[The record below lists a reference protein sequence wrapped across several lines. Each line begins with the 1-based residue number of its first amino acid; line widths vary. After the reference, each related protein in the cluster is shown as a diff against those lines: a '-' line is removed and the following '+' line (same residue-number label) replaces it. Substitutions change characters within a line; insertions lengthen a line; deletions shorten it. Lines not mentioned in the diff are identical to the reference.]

1 VSSDQWTP
9 LAGKTGVV
17 TGGASGIGLAIACSY
32 ALAGARGVVLDLHA
46 PAADVLPDGWT
57 SVEVDVRDDAS
68 VATAMAEAVA
78 SLGRID
84 LLALAAGIVPPWRGL
99 TGFDAGEWDN
109 VMRVNVAGVASALA
123 HAIASL
129 RDGAAV
135 VAVASLNSWRGDAN
149 IPAYAASKHA
159 VLGIVRSAALE
170 LGRRGIRVNAIAP
183 GPIAT
188 NALLERME
196 TRARERGIPVAQ
208 ALAAAAEMTALGRM
222 ATVEE
227 VARVA
232 LFLST
237 DLSSGVTGHMVP
249 VDGGLA

>member
-1 VSSDQWTP
+1 VSPPTP
-9 LAGKTGVV
+9 LAGKTAVV
-17 TGGASGIGLAIACSY
+17 TGGASGIGLAIARSY
-32 ALAGARGVVLDLHA
+32 AEAGARGIVLDQHA
-46 PAADVLPDGWT
+46 PAAGMLPAGW
-57 SVEVDVRDDAS
+57 SSIEVDVRSDAA
-68 VATAMAEAVA
+68 VASAVAQAVA
-78 SLGRID
+78 SLGQID
-84 LLALAAGIVPPWRGL
+84 VLALAAGIVPPWRGL
-99 TGFDAGEWDN
+99 TAFDADEWDN

-188 NALLERME
+188 AALLERME
-196 TRARERGIPVAQ
+196 TRARERGVPVAQ
-208 ALAAAAEMTALGRM
+208 ALAAAAELTALGRM
-222 ATVEE
+222 ATVDE

>member
-1 VSSDQWTP
+1 VSQWTP

-17 TGGASGIGLAIACSY
+17 TGGASGIGLAIARSY
-32 ALAGARGVVLDLHA
+32 AQAGARGVVLDLHA
-46 PAADVLPDGWT
+46 PAAGVLPAGWT

-68 VATAMAEAVA
+68 VASAMA

-84 LLALAAGIVPPWRGL
+84 VLALAAGIVPPWRGL
-99 TGFDAGEWDN
+99 TGFDADEWDN
-109 VMRVNVAGVASALA
+109 VMRINVAGVASALA

-188 NALLERME
+188 EALLERMQ
-196 TRARERGIPVAQ
+196 TRSRERGIPVAQ
-208 ALAAAAEMTALGRM
+208 ALAAAAEMTSLGRM

>member
-1 VSSDQWTP
+1 VSPDRWTP
-9 LAGKTGVV
+9 LAGKTAVV
-17 TGGASGIGLAIACSY
+17 TGGASGIGLAIARSY
-32 ALAGARGVVLDLHA
+32 AQAGAHGVVLDLHA
-46 PAADVLPDGWT
+46 PAAGVLPAGWT
-57 SVEVDVRDDAS
+57 SVAVDVRDDAS
-68 VATAMAEAVA
+68 VASAMA

-84 LLALAAGIVPPWRGL
+84 VLALAAGIVPPWRGL
-99 TGFDAGEWDN
+99 TGFDADEWDN

-129 RDGAAV
+129 QDGAAV

-188 NALLERME
+188 EALLERME
-196 TRARERGIPVAQ
+196 ARSRERGIPVAQ
-208 ALAAAAEMTALGRM
+208 ALATAAEMTSLGRM

-237 DLSSGVTGHMVP
+237 DLSSAVTGHMVP

>member
-1 VSSDQWTP
+1 MSQWSP

-17 TGGASGIGLAIACSY
+17 TGGASGIGLAIARSY
-32 ALAGARGVVLDLHA
+32 AQAGARGVVLDLHA
-46 PAADVLPDGWT
+46 PAAGVLPTGWT

-68 VATAMAEAVA
+68 VATAMA

-84 LLALAAGIVPPWRGL
+84 VLALAAGIVPPWRGL
-99 TGFDAGEWDN
+99 TGFDADEWDN

-188 NALLERME
+188 EALLERMQ
-196 TRARERGIPVAQ
+196 TRSRERGIPVAQ
-208 ALAAAAEMTALGRM
+208 ALTTAAQLTSLGRM

>member
-1 VSSDQWTP
+1 MSQWSP

-17 TGGASGIGLAIACSY
+17 TGGASGIGLAIARSY
-32 ALAGARGVVLDLHA
+32 AQAGARGVVLDLHA
-46 PAADVLPDGWT
+46 PAAGVLPTGWT

-68 VATAMAEAVA
+68 VASTMA

-84 LLALAAGIVPPWRGL
+84 VLALAAGIVPPWRGL
-99 TGFDAGEWDN
+99 TGFDADEWDN

-188 NALLERME
+188 EALLERMQ
-196 TRARERGIPVAQ
+196 TRSRERGIPVAQ
-208 ALAAAAEMTALGRM
+208 ALTTAAQLTSLGRM